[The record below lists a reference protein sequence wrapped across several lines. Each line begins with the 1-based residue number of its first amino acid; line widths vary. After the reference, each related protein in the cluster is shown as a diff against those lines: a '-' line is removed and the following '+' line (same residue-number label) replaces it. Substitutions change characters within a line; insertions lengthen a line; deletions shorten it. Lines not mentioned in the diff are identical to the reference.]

1 MIWSIA
7 WREFRNLFLSPLA
20 WCLLAVM
27 QFILAWLFFGQ
38 IDVYFGLQAQLIT
51 LEGAPGVTDLVAAP
65 LFSSASLLLLMIC
78 PLLTMRL
85 ISDERRQGTLSLLL
99 AAPVSMTEIVLG
111 KYLGIVLFLILLV
124 MQLSLMPLSL
134 LMATDLDLGKL
145 AAAMLGQLL
154 LLAAFA
160 AAGLFFSTLTRN
172 PMVAAISTFGLLIM
186 LWILDSAAS
195 AHPGEATVFTYLSI
209 IQHNTP
215 MLRGIVNS
223 VDIAYYVLFIA
234 SFIILSIRQL
244 DNQRLN

>member
-20 WCLLAVM
+20 WILLAVM

-38 IDVYFGLQAQLIT
+38 IDVYFDLQPQLIT

-111 KYLGIVLFLILLV
+111 KYLGIMLFLALLV
-124 MQLSLMPLSL
+124 TQLSLMPLSL

-160 AAGLFFSTLTRN
+160 AAGLYFSTLTHN

-195 AHPGEATVFTYLSI
+195 AQTGETTVFSYLSI

-215 MLRGIVNS
+215 MLRGIINS

>member
-20 WCLLAVM
+20 WILLAVM

-38 IDVYFGLQAQLIT
+38 IDVYFGLQPQLIT

-65 LFSSASLLLLMIC
+65 LFSSASLLQLMIC

-111 KYLGIVLFLILLV
+111 KYLGIMLFLALLV
-124 MQLSLMPLSL
+124 TQLSLMPLSL

-160 AAGLFFSTLTRN
+160 AAGLYFSTLTHN

-195 AHPGEATVFTYLSI
+195 AQTGETTVFSYLSI

-215 MLRGIVNS
+215 MLRGIINS

>member
-20 WCLLAVM
+20 WTLLAVM

-38 IDVYFGLQAQLIT
+38 IDVYFSLQPQLIT

-111 KYLGIVLFLILLV
+111 KYLGIVIFLALLV
-124 MQLSLMPLSL
+124 IQLSLMPLSL

-160 AAGLFFSTLTRN
+160 AAGLYFSTLTRN

-195 AHPGEATVFTYLSI
+195 AQPGEATVFSYLSI